1 MQRHHSLQ
9 WALLKFLLLPMGFLL
24 VASGGITFLQADT
37 SADLITDHNLLAS
50 ARVMAQGINVQDGV
64 LEALISPSALEML
77 ASPDHDMVYYQVRGP
92 AGPVLAGQPDL
103 QLLAKPTSVGE
114 PVYADGTFRGQDLRL
129 VQIGQ
134 PLTLPDTTGLAS
146 IIVGETLVARER
158 LVHSLWLRGFLQQ
171 GLLVIA
177 TAFLAW
183 LGLQRG
189 LVPLK
194 SLQAMMSE
202 RRIGALT
209 PLDAPSAPAEVQ
221 LLIASVN
228 DYVSRLG
235 LLMDTQRRFVANAA
249 HQLRTPLTLLKTQS
263 TYGLREKTL
272 AGKQEALRGVAVTLD
287 HVSRLTNQLLVLA
300 RAEQGTNHGA
310 RMDTDLVPIVHKL
323 MEDFSTPALDR
334 DIDLGLELT
343 QNRHIVH
350 GNPTLLRELMANL
363 IDNALSHSGDGS
375 VVTATLAA
383 SEDMVSF
390 TVADTGP
397 GIPKEEREKVFERFY
412 RLQGTKGE
420 GSGLGLAIVAEIV
433 ASHNGT
439 ISLKEPT
446 QGHGLVVEVNLPVRQ
461 TWASA
466 AEGGRHFTN

>member
-1 MQRHHSLQ
+1 MTQKHHSLQ

-24 VASGGITFLQADT
+24 IASSWITFKQADT

-50 ARVMAQGINVQDGV
+50 ARVMAQGIHVQDGV

-77 ASPDHDMVYYQVRGP
+77 ASTDHDLVYYQVRSPNGT
-92 AGPVLAGQPDL
+92 VLAGQPDL
-103 QLLAKPTSVGE
+103 GLLGKATSQGE
-114 PVYADGTFRGQDLRL
+114 PVYADGTLRGQDLRL
-129 VQIGQ
+129 VQIEQ
-134 PLTLPDTTGLAS
+134 PVALPGAPGVAT

-158 LVHSLWLRGFLQQ
+158 LVRNLWLTGFAQQ

-194 SLQAMMSE
+194 SLQAMMAE

-209 PLDAPSAPAEVQ
+209 PLDAPSAPTEVQ
-221 LLIASVN
+221 PLIASVN

-235 LLMDTQRRFVANAA
+235 LLMETQRRFVANAA

-272 AGKQEALRGVAVTLD
+272 AGKQEALSGLSTTLD

-300 RAEQGTNHGA
+300 RAEPGTNHGA
-310 RMDTDLVPIVHKL
+310 RMDTDLVPIVNKL
-323 MEDFSTPALDR
+323 MEDFSNPALDR
-334 DIDLGLELT
+334 GIDLGLELG
-343 QNRHIVH
+343 QSQYLVH

-363 IDNALSHSGDGS
+363 IDNALIHSGTS
-375 VVTATLAA
+375 RVVTVKLAT
-383 SEDMVSF
+383 SHGRVTFSVS
-390 TVADTGP
+390 DTGP
-397 GIPKEEREKVFERFY
+397 GIPEEERGKVFERFY
-412 RLQGTKGE
+412 RLPGTKSE

-433 ASHNGT
+433 TSHDGT
-439 ISLKEPT
+439 ITLNVPAEGK
-446 QGHGLVVEVNLPVRQ
+446 GLVVEVTLPVAQ
-461 TWASA
+461 T
-466 AEGGRHFTN
+466 

>member
-1 MQRHHSLQ
+1 MTRKHHSLQ

-24 VASGGITFLQADT
+24 IASCWITFQQADT

-50 ARVMAQGINVQDGV
+50 ARVMAQGIHVQDGV

-77 ASPDHDMVYYQVRGP
+77 ASPDHDMVFYQIRSPNGTI
-92 AGPVLAGQPDL
+92 LAGQPDL
-103 QLLAKPTSVGE
+103 EFLEMPTSPGE
-114 PVYADGTFRGQDLRL
+114 PAYADGALRGHVLRL

-134 PLTLPDTTGLAS
+134 PVALPGAPGLAN
-146 IIVGETLVARER
+146 IIVGQTLVARER
-158 LVHSLWLRGFLQQ
+158 LVRSLWLTGFLQQ
-171 GLLVIA
+171 GLLVVA

-194 SLQAMMSE
+194 SLQTMMAE

-221 LLIASVN
+221 PLIASVN

-235 LLMDTQRRFVANAA
+235 LLMETQRRFVANAA
-249 HQLRTPLTLLKTQS
+249 HQLRTPLALLKAQS

-272 AGKQEALRGVAVTLD
+272 AGKQEALSGVSATVD

-300 RAEQGTNHGA
+300 RAEPGTNHGA
-310 RMDTDLVPIVHKL
+310 RMDTDLVPIIKKL

-334 DIDLGLELT
+334 GIDLGLELVESKYV
-343 QNRHIVH
+343 VH

-363 IDNALSHSGDGS
+363 IDNALIHSGAMS
-375 VVTATLAA
+375 IVTVKLAA
-383 SEDMVSF
+383 SQSEVTFSVS
-390 TVADTGP
+390 DTGP
-397 GIPKEEREKVFERFY
+397 GIPQDEREKVFERFY
-412 RLQGTKGE
+412 RLPGTRSD

-433 ASHNGT
+433 ASHGGT
-439 ISLKEPT
+439 TTLRAPGEGS
-446 QGHGLVVEVNLPVRQ
+446 GLVVEVALPAAQ
-461 TWASA
+461 T
-466 AEGGRHFTN
+466 